1 MAPENDTF
9 EDSNSYLLTE
19 SRDTP
24 ETLVYDAET
33 AALRALNEQAKN
45 NYGSLIIVLDAR
57 YAHNVQ
63 ELEKNLTE
71 RKRNAQTDASPL
83 TSIHPDLLVV
93 GSYLG
98 FKPHETI
105 QKIMEGRSLPVQS
118 VAEVVDPNH
127 ANQPIDNTKPH
138 YNRYSAVSMDGSNL
152 PYVMQASEYNT
163 SRMVASFHYGLRK
176 RYADKHEQYHYL
188 DDEFVSPTG
197 KSLSR
202 PDSRLLLEDP
212 AYRLHAMRTQW
223 GEGFADIGAVGD
235 LIRDGESLD
244 VIDTVLE
251 QRGVS
256 ADLGH
261 YTSPML
267 IHFRESI
274 EDMGI
279 EAFRSLD
286 QEQAVELYKTTV
298 RLSGITEE
306 EIKLAAYHDLAMRGH
321 PSDIEKLNTIVQ
333 SGEYLPHK
341 ILDAQPY
348 ARLLNKGYK
357 TSDTDDTPRSTQPKP
372 SDEKDIALEKRLLL
386 IDRAFEDSGVL
397 TPETLSKSFIT
408 VINELRESD
417 NPQAVQEITQ
427 IKKAYETSYDIP
439 FVAENHVRG
448 VDIFKSN
455 VMSIEKPN
463 FDATYLRPL
472 QNRRPANTATR

>member
-1 MAPENDTF
+1 MAPVNDTF

-19 SRDTP
+19 SRDAP

-33 AALRALNEQAKN
+33 AALRALNELAKG
-45 NYGSLIIVLDAR
+45 NYGSLIVALDTG
-57 YAHNVQ
+57 YADNVRHI
-63 ELEKNLTE
+63 ENHLTK
-71 RKRNAQTDASPL
+71 RKRNAQADASPL

-105 QKIMEGRSLPVQS
+105 QRIMEGRSLPVQS

-138 YNRYSAVSMDGSNL
+138 YNRYSAVSMNGSNL
-152 PYVMQASEYNT
+152 PYVIQASEYNT
-163 SRMVASFHYGLRK
+163 SRMVASFHYDLRK

-197 KSLSR
+197 KSLPR

-223 GEGFADIGAVGD
+223 SEGFADIGAVGD
-235 LIRDGESLD
+235 LIREGESLD

-267 IHFRESI
+267 MHFKESI

-286 QEQAVELYKTTV
+286 QQQAVDLYKTTV
-298 RLSGITEE
+298 RLSRITEE

-333 SGEYLPHK
+333 SGEYPPHK

-348 ARLLNKGYK
+348 ARLLNKGHK
-357 TSDTDDTPRSTQPKP
+357 TSDTENTAPLQQQP

-386 IDRAFEDSGVL
+386 IDRAFQDSGVL

-427 IKKAYETSYDIP
+427 IKSAYETSYNIP
-439 FVAENHVRG
+439 YIAENHARG

-455 VMSIEKPN
+455 VMSIERPD
-463 FDATYLRPL
+463 FDAAYLRPL
-472 QNRRPANTATR
+472 QNRR